1 MYPESSSN
9 KISVIICALNEEKNL
24 SCVLPNIPKWV
35 DEVILVD
42 GHSSDNTVAVA
53 KNLLASIKII
63 SQPGKG
69 KGEALKCGVA
79 CATGDIIVTLDA
91 DGTYPSE
98 EMPRFVDAILS
109 GYDFSKGTRFISE
122 KPACMPKNRQFGNK
136 ILAMTTNLLFGSK
149 YTDVCS
155 GYYAFRRDLFGKLS
169 LKSNGFEMEQE
180 LFVKVA
186 KMKCKVTEVPHSYRR
201 RLYGSSKT
209 QDFRQGFKDLL
220 WICSLFFH

>member
-1 MYPESSSN
+1 MYPTSSSN
-9 KISVIICALNEEKNL
+9 KISVIFCALNEEKNL
-24 SCVLPNIPKWV
+24 PHVLLNIPKWV

-42 GHSSDNTVAVA
+42 GHSIDNTVAVA
-53 KNLLASIKII
+53 NKLLPSIKVLFQ
-63 SQPGKG
+63 SGKG
-69 KGEALKCGVA
+69 KGDALKCGVA
-79 CATGDIIVTLDA
+79 SATGDIIVTLDA

-98 EMPRFVDAILS
+98 EMPRFVDAILE
-109 GYDFSKGTRFISE
+109 GYDFSKGTRFMRE
-122 KPACMPKNRQFGNK
+122 KPACMSRNRQFGNK
-136 ILAMTTNLLFGSK
+136 ILAMATNFLFRSK

-155 GYYAFRRDLFGKLS
+155 GYYAFRKDLFKKLS

-186 KMKCKVTEVPHSYRR
+186 KMKFKVTEVPHSYRR

-220 WICSLFFH
+220 WICSLFFI

>member
-1 MYPESSSN
+1 MYPESSLN

-24 SCVLPNIPKWV
+24 PCVLPNIPKWV

-42 GHSSDNTVAVA
+42 GHSNDNTVTVA
-53 KNLLASIKII
+53 KNLLASIKVVF
-63 SQPGKG
+63 QPGKG

-79 CATGDIIVTLDA
+79 YASGDIVVTLDA
-91 DGTYPSE
+91 DGTYPPE
-98 EMPRFVDAILS
+98 EMSRFVDAIVA
-109 GYDFSKGTRFISE
+109 GYDFSKGTRFIKE
-122 KPACMPKNRQFGNK
+122 KPACMPKNRQIGNK
-136 ILAMTTNLLFGSK
+136 LLAMATNLLFRSK

-220 WICSLFFH
+220 WIFSLFFL